1 MRKDWVAERAASY
14 PRIPAMRLS
23 KAARMWASA
32 ALSSGVGYPCLRF
45 AIPVA
50 VQGCNRRGGFR
61 ITIFDERS
69 RGDNLKPR
77 LERVVVAGE

>member
-32 ALSSGVGYPCLRF
+32 ALSSGVGYACVRF
-45 AIPVA
+45 AISAA
-50 VQGCNRRGGFR
+50 VRGVQSAQRVPRHDLRQPDAQG
-61 ITIFDERS
+61 
-69 RGDNLKPR
+69 
-77 LERVVVAGE
+77 

>member
-32 ALSSGVGYPCLRF
+32 ALSSGVGYARLRF
-45 AIPVA
+45 AIPA
-50 VQGCNRRGGFR
+50 VMLALQRPHGFSHHHSGRADARG
-61 ITIFDERS
+61 
-69 RGDNLKPR
+69 
-77 LERVVVAGE
+77 